1 MRADS
6 RRRTMRR
13 ELLILV
19 AVLLF
24 SGLVVVGPS
33 MAGTAT
39 VFGPYDFSGTPPA
52 PPAVSGSDVLWVQ
65 WDSQYGYVTIGEG
78 GGENV
83 TDNLSF
89 DFSTGALT
97 SSNFSSTNAYLIEP
111 GTVTDTSTING
122 YATVIGDES
131 DTINFNTNTGG
142 LNASFNMNSDQ
153 AGRGNSQNGVLET
166 SDYVD
171 ITHILFTDAQYKE
184 ITDAGHT
191 VQVLAYSDEDV
202 VPIPPSILL
211 MGSGLLGLVGLRRL
225 RKG

>member
-83 TDNLSF
+83 TDNLS
-89 DFSTGALT
+89 
-97 SSNFSSTNAYLIEP
+97 YLIEP